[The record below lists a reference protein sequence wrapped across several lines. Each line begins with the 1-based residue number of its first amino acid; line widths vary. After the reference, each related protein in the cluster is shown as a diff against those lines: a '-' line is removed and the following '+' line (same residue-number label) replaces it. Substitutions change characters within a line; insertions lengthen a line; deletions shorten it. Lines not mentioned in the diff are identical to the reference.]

1 MSNRFL
7 YDTGVFLYATG
18 TEHAYRAPCREIVR
32 LAADGALFGEAS
44 VELVQEYVHVRARR
58 SGEHGNAVRGGRYV
72 SQLCRLHA
80 LEPDDMSLGLSLLER
95 SPRLQM
101 RDALHAATA
110 LNRDI
115 QLILSPDRAFDQV
128 PGLER
133 VDPLHALERLL
144 KHG

>member
-1 MSNRFL
+1 MSVRFL

-18 TEHAYRAPCREIVR
+18 AEHRYRAPCREIVQ
-32 LAADGALFGEAS
+32 LAADGRLLGEAS

-58 SGEHGNAVRGGRYV
+58 SGERGDAVRGGRYV

-80 LEPDDMSLGLSLLER
+80 LEPDDLSLGASLFEL

-101 RDALHAATA
+101 RDAVAATA
-110 LNRDI
+110 LNRGVH
-115 QLILSPDRAFDQV
+115 LILSPDRAFDEV
-128 PGLER
+128 AGLER

-144 KHG
+144 KEG

>member
-1 MSNRFL
+1 VSNRFL

-18 TEHAYRAPCREIVR
+18 AEHAYRDPCREIVR
-32 LAADGALFGEAS
+32 LASEGALLGEAS

-58 SGEHGNAVRGGRYV
+58 SGDHGDAVRGGRYV

-80 LEPDDMSLGLSLLER
+80 LEPDDMSLGLSLFER

-115 QLILSPDRAFDQV
+115 RLILTSDRAFDEV
-128 PGLER
+128 SGLER

-144 KHG
+144 TEG